1 MSEGKKSYQKTKTM
15 LSDAGFDLR
24 KYVTECRELQA
35 FFDKIKKSFVLPCSL
50 TASDTKFTESQMK
63 LKNSDCK
70 RVLVIEWDA
79 ESDEIVFIV
88 LLNWLSPLKV
98 QKGTF

>member
-1 MSEGKKSYQKTKTM
+1 
-15 LSDAGFDLR
+15 
-24 KYVTECRELQA
+24 
-35 FFDKIKKSFVLPCSL
+35 
-50 TASDTKFTESQMK
+50 MK